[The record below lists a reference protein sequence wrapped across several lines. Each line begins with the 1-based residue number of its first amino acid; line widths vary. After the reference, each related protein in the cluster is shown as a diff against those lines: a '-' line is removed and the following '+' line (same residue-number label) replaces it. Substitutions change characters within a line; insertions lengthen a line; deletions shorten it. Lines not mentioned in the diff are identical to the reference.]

1 MGRGGHNVKS
11 TEELKRS
18 GSYNAT
24 LHKNRVKL
32 KEVDGVPPSP
42 FEDEYRTQRW
52 VHYCELMQETHHLT
66 QRHLDGIELM
76 CNLDADWIEV
86 SENIKRTGIT
96 FTTETGQI
104 KANPAV
110 SIKLNI
116 QSQMMRMYE
125 QFGMTPRSSMNMKAL
140 PEPDV
145 KDTDPFEEVL
155 AMMARTETSKPAVK
169 RAKA

>member
-1 MGRGGHNVKS
+1 MNNPKT
-11 TEELKRS
+11 TEQ
-18 GSYNAT
+18 
-24 LHKNRVKL
+24 HKLTGTYRKDRHENRVKL
-32 KEVDGVPPSP
+32 KQVDGVPPSP
-42 FEDEYRTQRW
+42 FEDEYRTSRW

-76 CNLDADWIEV
+76 CNLDSDLIEV

-110 SIKLNI
+110 GIKLNI

-125 QFGMTPRSSMNMKAL
+125 QFGMTPRSSMNMKV
-140 PEPDV
+140 PPDSGV

-155 AMMARTETSKPAVK
+155 AMMARNETQKPAVK